1 RRQSV
6 SGDRQSLLDL
16 GVRPKFKDLL
26 HLLVETKLLPE
37 DAIAVPRIGKSACS
51 TVFPAQVT
59 QSRNF
64 TRGDLT
70 NRKVQRFGT
79 PQRIFIR
86 YYHLRLGSQSLCVIG
101 DGVRQRPHSQ
111 SIVELSHLLSTARR

>member
-1 RRQSV
+1 QDIRRRRQSV

-79 PQRIFIR
+79 PHRIFSR
-86 YYHLRLGSQSLCVIG
+86 SDHLRLASQWLCVIG
-101 DGVRQRPHSQ
+101 DGVRQCTHTQ
-111 SIVELSHLLSTARR
+111 SKAEFS